1 MDRGGGIGRRVGIK
15 IQWPLCRKGSS
26 PFLGTFF
33 KKIKQKAFNMKTQTI
48 SRCDLSAIYP
58 LVCDGWKKKIV
69 EHLVEQCNT
78 DTIVVSNDLI
88 KQAYAA
94 ADSDQK
100 KLLQKHFDISFG
112 RSTTLAGIAKE
123 LGISEDSLYI
133 FPKDTKDKHERYLN
147 ACNIIPKISKV
158 YNEGVVLNWKDTSQY
173 KYMPYKNFDYGRVV
187 VYSWAYTLFYSVGF
201 YFKDNETAQAAYDN
215 FSDLW
220 EDFWGA

>member
-1 MDRGGGIGRRVGIK
+1 M
-15 IQWPLCRKGSS
+15 CRKGSS

-58 LVCDGWKKKIV
+58 LVCDGWKKKIA

-94 ADSDQK
+94 ADNDQK

-112 RSTTLAGIAKE
+112 RPTTLAGIAKE
-123 LGISEDSLYI
+123 LVSLKNLFISSL
-133 FPKDTKDKHERYLN
+133 K
-147 ACNIIPKISKV
+147 IPKTSMNVILMLVISFRKSPKFIMKV
-158 YNEGVVLNWKDTSQY
+158 
-173 KYMPYKNFDYGRVV
+173 
-187 VYSWAYTLFYSVGF
+187 
-201 YFKDNETAQAAYDN
+201 
-215 FSDLW
+215 
-220 EDFWGA
+220 